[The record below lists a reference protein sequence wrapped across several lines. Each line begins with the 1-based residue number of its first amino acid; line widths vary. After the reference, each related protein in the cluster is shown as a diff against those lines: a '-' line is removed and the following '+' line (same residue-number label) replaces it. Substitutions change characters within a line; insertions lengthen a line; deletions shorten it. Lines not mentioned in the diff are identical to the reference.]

1 MTLVLRYAARSDRGL
16 VRSSNQ
22 DAVYAGPRLLAVA
35 DGMGGHAAGEVA
47 SKVVIAAMAPL
58 DDEEPGDDLVTP
70 LSDAVA
76 AGNGAISELVA
87 GEPEMD
93 GMGTTLTA
101 VLFATSRIGLVHIG
115 DSRAYLRRA
124 KDLTQ
129 VTHDDSFV
137 QSLVDEGR
145 ITPDEA
151 AAHPQR
157 SLLLKALTGHE
168 VDVHP
173 AIREARAGDRYMLC
187 SDGLSG
193 FVSHE
198 TLAEAITIRDPDD
211 CANRMIELALKA
223 GGPDNVTVIVA
234 DVVDVHFGED
244 EPIVGG
250 SAGDET
256 TEPPAPDSPAARA
269 IALEAEER
277 SAGEPPTEAAE
288 AAEKPEPTDTTP
300 GPAAGRPPRRR
311 RHRHTRLFVLIGVV
325 ILVLAAAVAGTRY
338 WVLQQY
344 YIAADSSGDV
354 AIFQGV
360 QGSALGL
367 SLHRRVEGSCPSV
380 TPGCR
385 PHRVQDFSKTAR
397 TKLHSGITGL
407 SGLSQARAKVRQL
420 ERQYLLPPCPPH
432 RDERAAPRSAPSS
445 SGPAAQPGDRN
456 CRKAR

>member
-16 VRSSNQ
+16 VRSTNQ

-70 LSDAVA
+70 LSGAVA

-101 VLFATSRIGLVHIG
+101 LLFATSRVGLVHIG
-115 DSRAYLRRA
+115 DSRAYLLRA
-124 KDLTQ
+124 GDLVQ
-129 VTHDDSFV
+129 ITHDDSFV

-168 VDVHP
+168 VEIRPVV
-173 AIREARAGDRYMLC
+173 REARAGDRYLLC

-193 FVSHE
+193 FISYD
-198 TLAEAITIRDPDD
+198 TLAEGVAIADPGE

-223 GGPDNVTVIVA
+223 GGPDNVTVVVA
-234 DVVDVHFGED
+234 DVVDVQFGED

-250 SAGDET
+250 SAGDEA
-256 TEPPAPDSPAARA
+256 EDDPPTPDSPAARA
-269 IALEAEER
+269 VAL
-277 SAGEPPTEAAE
+277 GAAE
-288 AAEKPEPTDTTP
+288 ATAEPTGEAQRPHAAPEP
-300 GPAAGRPPRRR
+300 GRPPRARR
-311 RHRHTRLFVLIGVV
+311 RRRTRLFVVIGVV
-325 ILVLAAAVAGTRY
+325 VVVLAAAVVGTRA
-338 WVLQQY
+338 WVLRQY
-344 YIAADSSGDV
+344 YVAADANGDV

-367 SLHRRVEGSCPSV
+367 SLHRRVEGSCP
-380 TPGCR
+380 PRAPACR
-385 PHRVQDFSKTAR
+385 PHGVRDFSKTAR
-397 TKLHSGITGL
+397 TELKGGITGL
-407 SGLSQARAKVRQL
+407 SDLREARAKVQQL
-420 ERQYLLPPCPPH
+420 EREYLLPPCRGAGKKPATQGASARAP
-432 RDERAAPRSAPSS
+432 DEDAAGSA
-445 SGPAAQPGDRN
+445 GPGDRN
-456 CRKAR
+456 CREAR